1 MTASLAVMRRFP
13 AQYVVAKEGG
23 EIWIDYYNIP
33 VGASNPEAAHAWINF
48 VYQPK
53 INGLE
58 TSYTYY
64 GSPLKRSLLKG
75 TAAGKLLDGQGG
87 LSACGY
93 RQEARDQPSHGEG
106 NEAPGTDLDGV
117 QGVIAVG
124 FSRS

>member
-1 MTASLAVMRRFP
+1 MGLGWNGDGLVLAAKVP

-33 VGASNPEAAHAWINF
+33 VGAANPDAAHAWIDF

-75 TAAGKLLDGQGG
+75 TRPA
-87 LSACGY
+87 SSSPTRSCS
-93 RQEARDQPSHGEG
+93 RRRRR
-106 NEAPGTDLDGV
+106 
-117 QGVIAVG
+117 
-124 FSRS
+124 SRSSSSTR